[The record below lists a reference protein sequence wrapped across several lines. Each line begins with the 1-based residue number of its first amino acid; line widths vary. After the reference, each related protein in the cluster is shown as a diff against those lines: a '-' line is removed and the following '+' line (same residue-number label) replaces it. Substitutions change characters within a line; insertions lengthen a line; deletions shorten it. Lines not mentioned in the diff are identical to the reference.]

1 MAGLIIAG
9 LARMR
14 YKGDSRTDIAMLTER
29 TKSRL
34 LTHTLG
40 PGVITAPRN
49 AAATWPNMVRVLAA
63 ADELAAC
70 VDTDQMLRRAVE
82 LARECIG
89 LERVGLY
96 VRDPSAPRL
105 VMRGTWGTGASGELT
120 DEHSLY
126 YECDP
131 DDYEKLRHI
140 QMSGALWQ
148 YYQNVALVAEDAR
161 RSAVIGHGW
170 LAATP
175 LVAAREVVGVLY
187 NDTAITHE
195 PLDEGKQALTAVYCS
210 LLAGIFLSRRSRFTW
225 SLPATES
232 KRTPVVQR
240 AVVALHQ
247 NPRASGESIA
257 RELAISPGYLGRSF
271 KAEMGVSLVEYRNR
285 LRIERFF
292 RSVDEGGGNL
302 LGAALEAGFGSYT
315 HFHRVYR
322 KFVGS
327 TPREHLTSRQLTKPA
342 RTRRGSRDSGE

>member
-1 MAGLIIAG
+1 M
-9 LARMR
+9 
-14 YKGDSRTDIAMLTER
+14 SRQ
-29 TKSRL
+29 

-40 PGVITAPRN
+40 PGVISAPR
-49 AAATWPNMVRVLAA
+49 APSAVAWKSVVPVLAA

-70 VDTDQMLRRAVE
+70 ADTDEMLRRAVE
-82 LARECIG
+82 LARERIG

-96 VRDPSAPRL
+96 IRDPSAPRL
-105 VMRGTWGTGASGELT
+105 VMRGTWGTGVRGEVT

-131 DDYEKLRHI
+131 AEYERLRQI
-140 QMSGALWQ
+140 QGSGALWQ
-148 YYQNVALVAEDAR
+148 YYQHVALVSEDAA
-161 RSAVIGHGW
+161 RSSVVGHGW

-175 LVAAREVVGVLY
+175 LVAARELVGVLY
-187 NDTAITHE
+187 NDTAITHA
-195 PLDEGKQALTAVYCS
+195 PFDEGKQALTAVFCS
-210 LLAGIFLSRRSRFTW
+210 LLAGLFLARRPRFTW
-225 SLPATES
+225 SSPASAS

-240 AVVALHQ
+240 AVFALHQ

-257 RELAISPGYLGRSF
+257 RELSISPGYLGRSF

-292 RSVDEGGGNL
+292 SSIDRGKSNL

-322 KFVGS
+322 KFVGA
-327 TPREHLTSRQLTKPA
+327 TPRDHLTTRPLPKPSRLA
-342 RTRRGSRDSGE
+342 EGSHRSSRNEPE